1 MMSPSI
7 DDRDRAWDSTLSL
20 FSEPLS
26 LYQWLLLKILGQE
39 TLELEI
45 LGQGTLEL
53 EWQLEKFSAS
63 KIFSWW
69 SPLEF
74 MSPE

>member
-7 DDRDRAWDSTLSL
+7 DDRDWAWDSTLSL

-26 LYQWLLLKILGQE
+26 RLLLKILGQE

-53 EWQLEKFSAS
+53 EILDHKPSN
-63 KIFSWW
+63 
-69 SPLEF
+69 
-74 MSPE
+74 

>member
-1 MMSPSI
+1 MGLDSLTLL
-7 DDRDRAWDSTLSL
+7 RAAATVLMAS
-20 FSEPLS
+20 
-26 LYQWLLLKILGQE
+26 LKILGQE

-63 KIFSWW
+63 NFFSWW

-74 MSPE
+74 ISPE

>member
-1 MMSPSI
+1 MGLDSLTLL
-7 DDRDRAWDSTLSL
+7 RAAATVLMAS
-20 FSEPLS
+20 
-26 LYQWLLLKILGQE
+26 LKILGQE

-74 MSPE
+74 MSPELSFRPHGSPVP